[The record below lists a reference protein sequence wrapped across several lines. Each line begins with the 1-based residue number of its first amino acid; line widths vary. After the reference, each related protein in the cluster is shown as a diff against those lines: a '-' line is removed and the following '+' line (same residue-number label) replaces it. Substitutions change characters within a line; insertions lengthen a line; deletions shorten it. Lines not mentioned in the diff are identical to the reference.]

1 MPASRLSSVDLP
13 EPDGPISARKSPS
26 DTDID
31 TPSSTGISIASRLY
45 FFRTSLSSMSTATL
59 GPFDPYGRVEND
71 GFARH
76 QSGLHFHL
84 IQPFRTQNH
93 RAHDRQT
100 VGDDEHDFLATPV
113 R

>member
-59 GPFDPYGRVEND
+59 GPLDPYGRAASDRLGRVENH

-93 RAHDRQT
+93 RAHDRQ
-100 VGDDEHDFLATPV
+100 
-113 R
+113 

>member
-13 EPDGPISARKSPS
+13 DPDGPISARKSPS

-45 FFRTSLSSMSTATL
+45 FFRTSLSSMSTTL
-59 GPFDPYGRVEND
+59 GPFDPYGRAASDGLGRVENH

-76 QSGLHFHL
+76 QSSLHFHL
-84 IQPFRTQNH
+84 IQPFRTQND
-93 RAHDRQT
+93 RTHDRQT
-100 VGDDEHDFLATPV
+100 
-113 R
+113 